1 MRASDVHELQ
11 LKLQK
16 LQQEMRHNRDSEPS
30 EEVTEENI
38 AVHEIHGD
46 GAHAHR
52 RDLRIEDFEV
62 STTLGRTIHVL
73 VL

>member
-16 LQQEMRHNRDSEPS
+16 LQQEMKHHRDSEPS

-38 AVHEIHGD
+38 AVHEMHGD
-46 GAHAHR
+46 ANAHR

-62 STTLGRTIHVL
+62 STTLGTYRHQVIA
-73 VL
+73 